1 MLIGLVCV
9 YNGSERLPDISEVGD
24 APQRFN
30 YVDAFLEG
38 AVLLTATARDPG
50 LNQDRIFYII
60 KDNRGDVPL

>member
-9 YNGSERLPDISEVGD
+9 YNGSERLPDISEIGD

-30 YVDAFLEG
+30 DIDAFLEG

-50 LNQDRIFYII
+50 LNQYRIFYIV
-60 KDNRGDVPL
+60 KEMRGEIPL

>member
-9 YNGSERLPDISEVGD
+9 YNGSERLPDISEIGD

-30 YVDAFLEG
+30 DVDAFLEG

-50 LNQDRIFYII
+50 LN
-60 KDNRGDVPL
+60 

>member
-9 YNGSERLPDISEVGD
+9 YNGSERLPDISEIGD

-30 YVDAFLEG
+30 DIDAFLEG

-50 LNQDRIFYII
+50 LNQDRIFYIV
-60 KDNRGDVPL
+60 KEMRGEIPL